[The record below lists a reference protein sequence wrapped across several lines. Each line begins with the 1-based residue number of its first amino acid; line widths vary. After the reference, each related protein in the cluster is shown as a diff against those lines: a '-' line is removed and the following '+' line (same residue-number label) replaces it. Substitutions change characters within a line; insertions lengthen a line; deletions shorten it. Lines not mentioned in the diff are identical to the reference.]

1 MAVVCVAGGTGQV
14 GREVVRRALGQG
26 HTVNVLS
33 RHVPPAG
40 SAKHHD
46 GATYFAGD
54 VTTGVGLA
62 AAVAGADVVVDCLEG
77 QFGKAKK
84 YFADG
89 GSRLLGAAHQA
100 GVPKAVAL
108 SIINCDRSSYSF
120 YVSKAAKERVYADS
134 ALETV
139 VVRATQFHSLVE
151 MVFAAG
157 ARVGLI
163 PVFKGARFQTI
174 SPSDVA
180 RALLEEALA
189 RRFPEN
195 HRMRTVGGPEVLS
208 MQDMALSWKA
218 VTRSHG
224 RVVGFPLPGPMG
236 RYLRA
241 GLNLAP
247 GEKHGS
253 ETFVSWL
260 EKRRKTL

>member
-14 GREVVRRALGQG
+14 GCEVVRLALGQG
-26 HTVNVLS
+26 HAVNVLS

-62 AAVAGADVVVDCLEG
+62 AAVAGADVVIDCLEG

-84 YFADG
+84 HFADG
-89 GSRLLGAAHQA
+89 GARLLEAARQA
-100 GVPKAVAL
+100 GVPKAVAV
-108 SIINCDRSSYSF
+108 SIINCDRSTYSF
-120 YVSKAAKERVYADS
+120 YVSKAEKERVYADS
-134 ALETV
+134 ALETA
-139 VVRATQFHSLVE
+139 VVRATQFHSLVA

-157 ARVGLI
+157 ARLRLI

-174 SPSDVA
+174 SPQDVA
-180 RALLEEALA
+180 RALLEAA
-189 RRFPEN
+189 TDSSSADS
-195 HRMRTVGGPEVLS
+195 HSVRTVGGPEILS
-208 MQDMALSWKA
+208 MRDLASIWMSVAQ
-218 VTRSHG
+218 VRG
-224 RVVGFPLPGPMG
+224 RIVEFPLPGSMG

-241 GLNLAP
+241 GLNLVP
-247 GEKHGS
+247 GEKYGT

-260 EKRRKTL
+260 EKRRETL